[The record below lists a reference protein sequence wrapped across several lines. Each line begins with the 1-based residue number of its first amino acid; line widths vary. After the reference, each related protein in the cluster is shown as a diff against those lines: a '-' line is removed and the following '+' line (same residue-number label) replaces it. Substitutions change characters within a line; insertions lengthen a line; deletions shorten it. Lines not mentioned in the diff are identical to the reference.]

1 MTQKQIVWLVVGIF
15 ALALVFVRVYLQFS
29 APASRDGVLP
39 KQEQLKTSVTERTKI
54 SEPETIDDIAESID
68 EEALSDLSAL
78 DDEVNGEMSEVEAD
92 SASVT
97 NLGTSY
103 DENSL

>member
-1 MTQKQIVWLVVGIF
+1 MTQKQIVWSVVGLSL
-15 ALALVFVRVYLQFS
+15 LALVFAWVYLQFS

-39 KQEQLKTSVTERTKI
+39 KQEQSKTLVTERAKI
-54 SEPETIDDIAESID
+54 AEPETIDDIAKSID